1 MLANAIFRNEGQKSA
16 HLLRSYLIN
25 KVPLILASFAASAS
39 PMYPFDSKLCIENA
53 LSRVDTTTFPT
64 LSSLFENGENGL
76 SSNPFTESVRS
87 DFVTACCLHGLVPE
101 SSIDK
106 LIGDYAYQTLPAGGR
121 YVKDKLVQE
130 CLADDKRILQLITEL
145 EKMEGNAG
153 AVCQAITEM
162 IGRLCAN
169 KDTISLKPICS
180 QLARNPLNLDVLL
193 LFDKTTTILHP
204 LCELLDNLGYDN
216 DGGEYQPV
224 YEDFGSILLLLLA
237 FVYRYNLS
245 ASDLGIRSSD
255 SFVAKLLSKGQL
267 SRPLDEL
274 SEQEN
279 GQLSGWI
286 NGLFDTEGAGL
297 SDELLSN
304 CPPQD
309 FYLLIP
315 TLFHQVVL
323 ASSTGYLT
331 EKDLKTFVEC
341 EYYSWLV
348 NIESRKYLPR
358 CRLC

>member
-1 MLANAIFRNEGQKSA
+1 
-16 HLLRSYLIN
+16 
-25 KVPLILASFAASAS
+25 
-39 PMYPFDSKLCIENA
+39 
-53 LSRVDTTTFPT
+53 
-64 LSSLFENGENGL
+64 
-76 SSNPFTESVRS
+76 
-87 DFVTACCLHGLVPE
+87 
-101 SSIDK
+101 
-106 LIGDYAYQTLPAGGR
+106 
-121 YVKDKLVQE
+121 
-130 CLADDKRILQLITEL
+130 
-145 EKMEGNAG
+145 
-153 AVCQAITEM
+153 M
-162 IGRLCAN
+162 IGRLCNN

-193 LFDKTTTILHP
+193 LFDKTTTILNP
-204 LCELLDNLGYDN
+204 LCELLDNLGYEN
-216 DGGEYQPV
+216 DGSEYQPV

-255 SFVAKLLSKGQL
+255 SFVATLLSKGQL

-274 SEQEN
+274 SDQEN
-279 GQLSGWI
+279 SQLHGWI

-315 TLFHQVVL
+315 TLFHNVVL

-341 EYYSWLV
+341 GYFSFSPMGAV
-348 NIESRKYLPR
+348 NRFAQILTLLQTLLIHSY
-358 CRLC
+358 CRRS